1 MTDWAEDAPPEDAA
15 LCREALPAGTRFGE
29 MEILRV
35 VAVGGFGIVYRARDH
50 LLDRDVAIKEFMPAQ
65 MARRGHGADVV
76 VRRPSYFDVYEL
88 GLRSFVNEAKLLAR
102 FNHPA
107 MVKVYRFWEA
117 NGTGYMVMPYLRGPT
132 LQELRKSMSLAPT
145 EAWLRSIIDPLLDA
159 LAMLHDEG
167 IYHRDISPDNVL
179 LPGAAMP
186 VLLDFGAARRLIGD
200 HTQRLTAV
208 LKPGFAPIEQYAEAT
223 HLRQGPWTDVYALA
237 AVVAYLLNGKPPP
250 ASTARAM
257 DDEMPVLARC
267 HIPGVSTQ
275 FLAAIDWA
283 LAVRPQDRPAGVA
296 QWRQA
301 LDRRIAAPAPVRL
314 QSTPVVGAST
324 YGPTVLLPRVD
335 EVVEARP
342 APQLPHEAR
351 HQPPRPLQP
360 SPRRGWLQAAA
371 ALVATLVVG
380 VGLQAALRDPA
391 AESVVRSEPP
401 LAAPQLALT
410 RPTAQVPVPAA
421 MPVVQPASRPVL
433 QAAVLTQAVEASPPR
448 EFRRSAAAAKPPQAK
463 RKTTRKTPLATVR
476 LAAGPGPREAC
487 STRAVLARPMC
498 MLKRCGEAR
507 FKQHAQCRPM
517 AEDIEA
523 RPRTL

>member
-65 MARRGHGADVV
+65 MARRGQGAEVV

-132 LQELRKSMSLAPT
+132 LQQLRKSMSLAPT
-145 EAWLRSIIDPLLDA
+145 EAWLRSIVDPLLDA
-159 LAMLHDEG
+159 LEMLHAEG

-179 LPGAAMP
+179 LPGAGMP

-237 AVVAYLLNGKPPP
+237 AVIAYLVNGKPPP

-267 HIPGVSTQ
+267 RIPGVSAQ

-301 LDRRIAAPAPVRL
+301 LDRRMAAPAPVRL
-314 QSTPVVGAST
+314 QSTPVAGAT
-324 YGPTVLLPRVD
+324 AYAPTVLLPRVED
-335 EVVEARP
+335 VVEVRP
-342 APQLPHEAR
+342 TPQLEQPQPQQP
-351 HQPPRPLQP
+351 QPPPPKPPAQ
-360 SPRRGWLQAAA
+360 RRGLFQAAA

-380 VGLQAALRDPA
+380 VGLQAALHEPTEELVR
-391 AESVVRSEPP
+391 AEPMPMVPE
-401 LAAPQLALT
+401 LAVM
-410 RPTAQVPVPAA
+410 RPSAQVPVPPALPVLKPAA
-421 MPVVQPASRPVL
+421 RPVL
-433 QAAVLTQAVEASPPR
+433 QAAVLTETAERAPPR
-448 EFRRSAAAAKPPQAK
+448 ELKRSTSAGKPQAK
-463 RKTTRKTPLATVR
+463 RKTARKTPVAVARLAT
-476 LAAGPGPREAC
+476 GPGPREAC
-487 STRAVLARPMC
+487 AGRAVLARPMC
-498 MLKRCGEAR
+498 MLKRCAEAR
-507 FKQHAQCRPM
+507 YKQHAQCRPM
-517 AEDIEA
+517 AEEA
-523 RPRTL
+523 ETRRRTL